1 MTLRL
6 AQKRVTRVRIL
17 NTGANMASKDDDF
30 DFPRYVVL
38 SSDDSHLDPE
48 VQRKIMRKKLDA
60 LKVIILWEQDS
71 EIIQQLMEIS
81 EVWRARHSG
90 KDVW

>member
-1 MTLRL
+1 
-6 AQKRVTRVRIL
+6 
-17 NTGANMASKDDDF
+17 MASKDDDF
-30 DFPRYVVL
+30 DFPRYVIL
-38 SSDDSHLDPE
+38 NSDDSHLDPK
-48 VQRKIMRKKLDA
+48 VRSKILRKKLDA